1 MNWQA
6 LACLVY
12 PLEKFP
18 ERESGIE
25 RVIGA
30 SSEKE
35 SAILRSFRGILR
47 HQRFE
52 EYERKKTPE
61 ETMIIDAVLR
71 HLPEFV
77 AQYGGTPV
85 ADIPPEV
92 VHILDEGKLTEE
104 ERVELAEKGTAGGY
118 LLHRQ
123 QAVVVPHQHS
133 RLKTAER
140 ITHELMHLE
149 SFASFDLP
157 SSMEGMRTEKQR
169 GPGITVGK
177 SELFPRRIGL
187 SVFDETHGTRF
198 FRDLDEAVIEELTIR
213 FDQKYFAGIPALQEE
228 IAAREA
234 FKEDMDGDTRDIL
247 SCITQQE
254 DDGTWTTTVH
264 EYAYSQFREALWSL
278 IDQIYERNRDQ
289 FESREEIFA
298 VFARAVLTGRLLDLG
313 RLIEKSLGKGPFR
326 MLGQR
331 TGIEAP
337 EDMP

>member
-1 MNWQA
+1 M
-6 LACLVY
+6 LDCPVY
-12 PLEKFP
+12 PYLEKFP
-18 ERESGIE
+18 QRKSGIE

-30 SSEKE
+30 SSEE
-35 SAILRSFRGILR
+35 ERAILRSFRGMLQ

-52 EYERKKTPE
+52 EYERKKTPKE
-61 ETMIIDAVLR
+61 AMIIDAVLR
-71 HLPEFV
+71 YLPEFI

-85 ADIPPEV
+85 ADVPPEV
-92 VHILDEGKLTEE
+92 IHILDEGKLTEE
-104 ERVELAEKGTAGGY
+104 ERVELAEEGTAGGY
-118 LLHRQ
+118 LPHRQ
-123 QAVVVPHQHS
+123 QAIVVPHQHS
-133 RLKTAER
+133 RLKTTER

-149 SFASFDLP
+149 SFSSFDLP
-157 SSMEGMRTEKQR
+157 SNMEGTRTAKQG
-169 GPGITVGK
+169 GPGITVGE

-213 FDQKYFAGIPALQEE
+213 FDQKYFAEIPILQEE

-234 FKEDMDGDTRDIL
+234 FKKDVDGDTREIL
-247 SCITQQE
+247 SCITRQE
-254 DDGTWTTTVH
+254 EDGTWTSTVH
-264 EYAYSQFREALWSL
+264 EYAYSQFREYLWSL

-298 VFARAVLTGRLLDLG
+298 VFAKAVLTGRLLELG
-313 RLIEKSLGKGPFR
+313 RLIEKTLGKGAFR
-326 MLGQR
+326 TLGQR